1 MDIKDYY
8 GMPRGK
14 KRMSFHRTVSLALL
28 IPINQ
33 GLLKTSRPQLFEKW
47 IAQLLIVILILWIV
61 IYPVDSA
68 IQLLNNRGQGCIIRF
83 KILGEAKSFYT

>member
-1 MDIKDYY
+1 MDFKDYY

-33 GLLKTSRPQLFEKW
+33 GLFKNEQTPVVRKVDSAIHW
-47 IAQLLIVILILWIV
+47 IAQLVIV
-61 IYPVDSA
+61 
-68 IQLLNNRGQGCIIRF
+68 NNYWIRF
-83 KILGEAKSFYT
+83 SHDIMNYQNLVSVFDNTDTRF

>member
-1 MDIKDYY
+1 MCSLLLIENNGNVHQMDFKDYY

-33 GLLKTSRPQLFEKW
+33 GLFKNEQTPVVPKVDSAIHW
-47 IAQLLIVILILWIV
+47 IALLVIVILIHWMV
-61 IYPVDSA
+61 IYPV
-68 IQLLNNRGQGCIIRF
+68 G
-83 KILGEAKSFYT
+83 

>member
-1 MDIKDYY
+1 MDFKDYY

-28 IPINQ
+28 IPINR
-33 GLLKTSRPQLFEKW
+33 GLFKNEQE
-47 IAQLLIVILILWIV
+47 
-61 IYPVDSA
+61 
-68 IQLLNNRGQGCIIRF
+68 CIIRF

>member
-1 MDIKDYY
+1 MDFKDYY

-33 GLLKTSRPQLFEKW
+33 GLFKNEQTPVVRK
-47 IAQLLIVILILWIV
+47 
-61 IYPVDSA
+61 VDSA
-68 IQLLNNRGQGCIIRF
+68 IGYRNTYSLDGDLSGG
-83 KILGEAKSFYT
+83 